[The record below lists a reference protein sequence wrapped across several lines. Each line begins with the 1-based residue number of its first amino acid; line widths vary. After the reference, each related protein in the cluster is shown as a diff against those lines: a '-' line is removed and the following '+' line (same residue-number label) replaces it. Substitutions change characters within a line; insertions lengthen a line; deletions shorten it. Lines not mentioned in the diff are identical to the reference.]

1 MQVLHLRIIIG
12 IQGVKPLISLPSN
25 VSADIVLV
33 SEWGVCGMEVVFYPG
48 SASGSEL
55 AFKVFEALKIIR
67 SNYLLEIYMRVE
79 GGVET
84 LSCIFDCGPPS
95 IKVGRKR
102 INLEDALRTSVTPE
116 DLAEIIME
124 AVSAGGED
132 ASEESL
138 SLSTRNDVPRAMGL
152 AAS

>member
-1 MQVLHLRIIIG
+1 
-12 IQGVKPLISLPSN
+12 
-25 VSADIVLV
+25 
-33 SEWGVCGMEVVFYPG
+33 MEVVFYPG